1 MKPSE
6 ISEKIYI
13 DSNVWFSY
21 ITKAK
26 YENTFDKARNIIDG
40 IIENKYSVAVI
51 SQLVIL
57 EMINIC
63 RAKVIQ
69 REHYK
74 GKLKHNTSKIENLKT
89 TIQGFIK
96 EFVDKITKWEHTGKL
111 QILRIELPM
120 SVFFERV
127 RKVQSATFGKILE
140 SNICMVCKR
149 PYNSYKYKGADYL
162 DIQHALIAENANVTC
177 FVTFDKGY
185 DTLRNHFNINFKII

>member
-1 MKPSE
+1 MPSK

-40 IIENKYSVAVI
+40 IIENNYFVAVI

-69 REHYK
+69 GNIIRE
-74 GKLKHNTSKIENLKT
+74 N
-89 TIQGFIK
+89 
-96 EFVDKITKWEHTGKL
+96 
-111 QILRIELPM
+111 
-120 SVFFERV
+120 
-127 RKVQSATFGKILE
+127 
-140 SNICMVCKR
+140 
-149 PYNSYKYKGADYL
+149 
-162 DIQHALIAENANVTC
+162 
-177 FVTFDKGY
+177 
-185 DTLRNHFNINFKII
+185 